1 MRTRRNF
8 LSSSAAV
15 LLAPTLPAAQKPSSK
30 SKFIAY
36 VGTYTGPKS
45 KGIYAYRFDAA
56 TGETEPLG
64 LVAEV
69 PNPTFLALDPTNR
82 YLYAALEISNF
93 EGKRAGAVAGFVIDA
108 STGKLTAINQVSSGG
123 PGPCWVMVDK
133 AGKAVLAA
141 NYGGGSVAVCP
152 IAPDGKLSEASAFV
166 QHTGSSVN
174 PSRQRGPHAH
184 SVNIS
189 PDNRFAIAA
198 DLGLDKLLVYKFDA
212 AKGTLTPNDPP
223 FAAVKPGSGPRHF
236 AFHPNGK
243 YGYVINELLNT
254 VTAFSYDAAKGA
266 LTEIQT
272 IPNLPADF
280 TGNSSC
286 AEVQVD
292 AAGKFLYGSNRGHNS
307 IAVFA
312 IAKNGTLAL
321 VEHASTQGKNP
332 RNFRMDP
339 TGGYLWAANQDT
351 DNIVL
356 FRVDRKTG
364 RLTPTGKQLE
374 VGKPVCVKFI
384 PV

>member
-1 MRTRRNF
+1 M
-8 LSSSAAV
+8 
-15 LLAPTLPAAQKPSSK
+15 LLAPALPAAQKSSSK

-36 VGTYTGPKS
+36 IGTYTGPKS

-69 PNPTFLALDPTNR
+69 RNPTFLTLDPSNR
-82 YLYAALEISNF
+82 YLYAALEINSF
-93 EGKRAGAVAGFVIDA
+93 EGKRAGALAGFAIEA

-123 PGPCWVMVDK
+123 PGPCWVAVDK
-133 AGKAVLAA
+133 TGKDVLAA
-141 NYGGGSVAVCP
+141 NYGGGSIAVCP
-152 IAPDGKLSEASAFV
+152 IGPDGKLSEASAFI
-166 QHTGSSVN
+166 QHTGSGAD

-184 SVNIS
+184 SVNVS

-198 DLGLDKLLVYKFDA
+198 DLGADKLFVYRFDA
-212 AKGTLTPNDPP
+212 AKGTLAPNDPP
-223 FAAVKPGSGPRHF
+223 FAALKPGSGPRHF

-243 YGYVINELLNT
+243 YGYVLNELLNT

-266 LTEIQT
+266 FTEIQT
-272 IPNLPADF
+272 VSTLPADF
-280 TGNSSC
+280 KGFSTS

-292 AAGKFLYGSNRGHNS
+292 AAGKFLYSSNRGHDS

-312 IAKNGTLAL
+312 IEKNGTLKP
-321 VEHASTQGKNP
+321 VEYASTQGKNP

-339 TGGYLWAANQDT
+339 SGAYLWAANQDS
-351 DNIVL
+351 DSIVL

-384 PV
+384 PA